1 MPGACGEN
9 VLPIPED
16 PGVRG
21 PWDVGV
27 RTVKLGRLTLEVL
40 YPAQPGSTAGK
51 PEATYNLIHF
61 LPAQE
66 QSKIPADHSPD
77 VGPVG
82 GHLYRDVPI
91 DADHGPYPVI
101 IFIHGTASMRIGS
114 GSTNTHWASRGN
126 IVLAADYPGLG
137 LLDQL
142 NEACGYP
149 LTGEQDIPGD
159 VNTQLN
165 ALKQAASELQFL
177 SDRADLKR
185 LGISGHSQ
193 GACLTA
199 QLANLDGVKIILPMT
214 GSTPVSQPA
223 PSLQSIAW
231 IAGMDDSVIGY
242 DAPLIGNVVCPA
254 NPDPAISNLDAYTA
268 APGPPAVK
276 KRLIGI
282 KGGGHLS
289 VTDLCQTN
297 KQGKNAVEEAQADG
311 VCGVETAVII
321 GLPALNDCGPGSLP
335 WMKGVEIVNYVSA
348 AAIDET
354 LHCQNRDAAFAMLQ
368 MRFPEIGDFRHEP

>member
-1 MPGACGEN
+1 M
-9 VLPIPED
+9 
-16 PGVRG
+16 RG

-27 RTVKLGRLTLEVL
+27 RTVTIGRLTVEVM

-51 PEATYNLIHF
+51 PEATYNLINF
-61 LPAQE
+61 LPKAE

-77 VGPVG
+77 VGPIG

-91 DADHGPYPVI
+91 DAEHGPYPTI

-142 NEACGYP
+142 NSACGYP
-149 LTGEQDIPGD
+149 VTGEQDIPGD
-159 VNTQLN
+159 VQTQLT
-165 ALKQAASELQFL
+165 ALAPSSSELQFL
-177 SDRADLKR
+177 SGRADLKR
-185 LGISGHSQ
+185 VAISGHSQ

-199 QLANLDGVKIILPMT
+199 QLANFPNVKIILPMT

-223 PSLQSIAW
+223 PDLESIMW
-231 IAGMDDSVIGY
+231 IAGMDDTVIGY
-242 DAPLIGNVVCPA
+242 DTPALGNVVCPP
-254 NPDPAISNLDAYTA
+254 NPDPAVSNIDAYTA
-268 APGPPAVK
+268 APGPPEVK
-276 KRLIGI
+276 KRMVGI

-297 KQGKNAVEEAQADG
+297 MQGRNAVEEAQVDG

-321 GLPALNDCGPGSLP
+321 GLPALNDCGPGTLP
-335 WMKGVEIVNYVSA
+335 WMKGVEIVSYASA

-354 LHCQNRDAAFAMLQ
+354 LHCLNRDAAFSMLQ
-368 MRFPEIGDFRHEP
+368 MRFPEVGDYRHAP